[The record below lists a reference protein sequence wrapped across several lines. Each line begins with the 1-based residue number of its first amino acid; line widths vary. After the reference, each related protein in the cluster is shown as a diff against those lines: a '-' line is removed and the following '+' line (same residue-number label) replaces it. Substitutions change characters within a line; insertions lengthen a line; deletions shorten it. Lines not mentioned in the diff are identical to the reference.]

1 MRIGEGWSKQIVATV
16 RTWGRTGNGFA
27 ETPSTSAYGARS
39 FSELSAYKYIRKIE
53 QGGRLL
59 GIESPFFRRQEG
71 RTGVTAVVEG
81 RPRLNFAW
89 CNYLGLNEHPAVAE
103 AARSAIEQYGT
114 CVSAS
119 RMVAGEIPIH
129 ATLERRIADFC
140 GVEDALLFVSGHA
153 ANVSTIGTVMN
164 EDDLVVHD
172 ALVHN
177 SAAVGIK
184 LSGATS
190 HSFRHNDAD
199 ACEAIL
205 RENRARHRNAL
216 IIIEGLYSTE
226 GDIPDLARFIDIK
239 ERYGAWLMVD
249 DAHGTGVLGATGRG
263 SAEHCGVDPRK
274 VDIWMGTLSKALA
287 SCGGFIGG
295 SKVLIEILRYSAP
308 GFVYSVGLPPPM
320 AAAALAALDV
330 LGAEPERVASLHA
343 NSALFLSQARAAG
356 LDTGKAAGYGIV
368 PVIVGSTFKLG
379 KLEKR
384 LFERDIVASPIFPPG
399 VPINGG
405 RLRFFL
411 TSEHTE
417 SEIGRAVSLL
427 STELGHG

>member
-1 MRIGEGWSKQIVATV
+1 MRIGEAWNKHIVATV
-16 RTWGRTGNGFA
+16 RTWGRAANGSA
-27 ETPSTSAYGARS
+27 EEASFRRVHSARR
-39 FSELSAYKYIRKIE
+39 FTELQPYKYIKKIE

-59 GIESPFFRRQEG
+59 GIESPFFRSQEG
-71 RTGVTAVVEG
+71 RTGPTAIVEG

-103 AARSAIEQYGT
+103 AARAAIERYGT

-119 RMVAGEIPIH
+119 RMVAGQIPIH
-129 ATLERRIADFC
+129 ATLERRIAEFC

-177 SAAVGIK
+177 SAAVGIR

-190 HSFRHNDAD
+190 HAFRHNDAD

-205 RENRARHRNAL
+205 RANRARHRNAL
-216 IIIEGLYSTE
+216 VIVEGLYSTE
-226 GDIPDLARFIDIK
+226 GDVPDLARFIDIK

-249 DAHGTGVLGATGRG
+249 DAHGVGVLGARGRG
-263 SAEHCGVDPRK
+263 CAEHCGVDPRK

-295 SKVLIEILRYSAP
+295 SKVLIKILRYSAP

-320 AAAALAALDV
+320 TAAALAALDV
-330 LGAEPERVASLHA
+330 LEAEPERVARLRA
-343 NSALFLSQARAAG
+343 NSALFLSQARSAG
-356 LDTGKAAGYGIV
+356 LDT
-368 PVIVGSTFKLG
+368 
-379 KLEKR
+379 
-384 LFERDIVASPIFPPG
+384 
-399 VPINGG
+399 
-405 RLRFFL
+405 
-411 TSEHTE
+411 
-417 SEIGRAVSLL
+417 
-427 STELGHG
+427 